1 METIIILNHNPK
13 AIQAQSYFAINLAT
27 CLVNKH
33 HKVLMFS
40 TILSPKYFNEIKTD
54 IDINKDVKSIPPF
67 KFYQYQKNLDILMFG
82 TDTNQNVKVN
92 NVDEVLRLLKRQLK
106 LIENKYDYIVVDYKN
121 QWSNLDD
128 FFIRNTKISLINFL
142 EFTKNTKFTMLN
154 NLNHFKTQYNINTFK
169 YPFAI
174 SNYDGF
180 DKECLQIYNSLETQ
194 YQVKQ
199 LFYFN
204 ESFSQPVNFIKY
216 KPWSKNSII
225 LETLIDKFINHM

>member
-13 AIQAQSYFAINLAT
+13 TTQAQSYFAINLAT
-27 CLVNKH
+27 GLVNKH
-33 HKVLMFS
+33 YKVLMFS
-40 TILSPKYFNEIKTD
+40 TILSPKYFNEIKTN
-54 IDINKDVKSIPPF
+54 IDINKDVKSIAPF
-67 KFYQYQKNLDILMFG
+67 KFYQYQKGLDILMFG
-82 TDTNQNVKVN
+82 TDTNQNVNVN
-92 NVDEVLRLLKRQLK
+92 NIDEVLRLLKKQLK

-128 FFIRNTKISLINFL
+128 FFVRNEKISLINFL
-142 EFTKNTKFTMLN
+142 DFTKNTKFTMLN
-154 NLNHFKTQYNINTFK
+154 NLSHFMNQYNISIFK

-180 DKECLQIYNSLETQ
+180 DKECLQIYNSLKTQ

-204 ESFSQPVNFIKY
+204 ESFNQPVNFIKY

-225 LETLIDKFINHM
+225 LETLIDKIY